1 MHERGNGEVAHQPG
15 PEFPTRQ
22 DAELHPGGAMM
33 NGKECRATRRE
44 IDESELNQKL
54 GDQARAHMALCASC
68 RKFCAERT
76 SLRELVGSLEP
87 VAAPGDFDLRLRAR
101 LANERQGRARQP
113 FAFRFVI
120 GTPAIIVA
128 ALLVMLAVA
137 LVWFAQKNQNQA
149 PAIAADSTR
158 QEPALPN
165 QSRLASN
172 RDERPVQTSEV
183 LSPPVVDPKPTGRQ
197 NRQDNNYKEINS
209 KSAGGSVRDAGVL
222 PAQSIKQIEQRA
234 GEVSLSA
241 PLKPMVVSME
251 DDPGATRTISL
262 PPVSFGAQ
270 RMVDNRT
277 PLSFS
282 SNSRSW

>member
-1 MHERGNGEVAHQPG
+1 
-15 PEFPTRQ
+15 
-22 DAELHPGGAMM
+22 MM

-54 GDQARAHMALCASC
+54 GDQARAHIALCASC
-68 RKFCAERT
+68 RKFCAERA

-87 VAAPGDFDLRLRAR
+87 VTAPGDFDLRLRAR

-120 GTPAIIVA
+120 GTPAITVA
-128 ALLVMLAVA
+128 ALVVMLAVA

-149 PAIAADSTR
+149 PAIAAGSST
-158 QEPALPN
+158 QKPLPN
-165 QSRLASN
+165 QSSLASS
-172 RDERPVQTSEV
+172 RHEAPVQTPEV
-183 LSPPVVDPKPTGRQ
+183 ASPPVVDSKPTGRQ
-197 NRQDNNYKEINS
+197 NREGNNYKEINS
-209 KSAGGSVRDAGVL
+209 KYAGVSARDYGVL
-222 PAQSIKQIEQRA
+222 PAESIRQIEQRA

-251 DDPGATRTISL
+251 DDRGATRRISL

>member
-1 MHERGNGEVAHQPG
+1 
-15 PEFPTRQ
+15 
-22 DAELHPGGAMM
+22 MM

-54 GDQARAHMALCASC
+54 GDQARAHIALCPSC
-68 RKFCAERT
+68 RKFCAERA

-113 FAFRFVI
+113 FAFCFVV
-120 GTPAIIVA
+120 GTPAITVA
-128 ALLVMLAVA
+128 ALVVMLAVA
-137 LVWFAQKNQNQA
+137 LVWFAQRNQNQV

-158 QEPALPN
+158 QEPSLPN
-165 QSRLASN
+165 QSSLASN
-172 RDERPVQTSEV
+172 KHDAPVQTPEV
-183 LSPPVVDPKPTGRQ
+183 LSPSVVNSKPTDHQ
-197 NRQDNNYKEINS
+197 NREGNNYKEINN
-209 KSAGGSVRDAGVL
+209 KSAGVNVRDYGVL
-222 PAQSIKQIEQRA
+222 PAESIKQIEQKA

-251 DDPGATRTISL
+251 DDRGATRRISL